1 MVWLCLYIL
10 LLLVIFMNID
20 NLPYRKEVSAFIL
33 NNKKEFIVVFS
44 AKHLQVELKKEK
56 QLNKQF

>member
-1 MVWLCLYIL
+1 
-10 LLLVIFMNID
+10 MNID